1 MRFANR
7 VLLCALAIF
16 LLAAVASAQTKR
28 LENDPRNQS
37 PSVGTGGPEG
47 GPTGLFTIYDGSTL
61 RKGEY
66 TFSIAYSNFDRD
78 PGNADITDSPIS
90 FNVGLSD
97 HLELFF
103 KSNLYRGIKANNP
116 QNLSGFYLPNS
127 RGFFSSTLT
136 GSGPAIIL
144 APSGPNVGTLVGTA
158 VFRPPFCP
166 GCVPGTDPLTVYYNA
181 GQPFVGYPFT
191 GGIGPNFG
199 LGPGFIG
206 TQFGFPGFSTALGPP
221 VGGGSNFGSASVYP
235 GVGAPGGSIL
245 PGIVLATVQLPCT
258 ALTGNCRPPG
268 SPGPLNPIV
277 VPITYT
283 TEPSYLPDAPF
294 LNRIYGES
302 SFTNFV
308 AGAKWRWTGPNNPFG
323 VGVIP
328 FYRWY
333 PDRAGTASGFNQM
346 QRGAGPGGNIGDFG
360 LVLFAD
366 GRLSKSVN
374 LSANMGYIRNSNP
387 KGPAGDTLLD
397 RPDEWIAGIGVDFPV
412 NKHFQPIGELRSTK
426 YLGGTRNAFHNNP
439 VEFLVGVKIYPKRWW
454 GLAGWYR
461 RALNDQRF
469 KNFNTVDASTTIAQ
483 ITNVCVLNPGAITPC
498 VAGVNGTLITVPGTS
513 RISTSAGQP
522 LGFVPSSDPYGFGAQ
537 LWFGHRNSREPSI
550 LPNQP
555 PVASLAASTATITLP
570 CPPETTSSTCPTA
583 ASATVNLTTTASDP
597 DGDTLL
603 YTYTVTGGTVTGTG
617 ANVTWDLS
625 GVGPG
630 TYTASVEVDDGCG
643 CITASSTTV
652 TIAACPDCHPILVC
666 PTVSVECPSEGNQG
680 TPVTFMA
687 KYTPGTPAV
696 SPTYNWTVS
705 AGTITSGQG
714 TDTITVDTANTG
726 GQTITATVELGGLDP
741 SCGRTASCSTPIKG
755 PPPVCRKFDEY
766 GNIRFNDEK
775 ARLDNFAIQLQNEPT
790 AQGYII
796 GYGSCDAEGQT
807 RANRAKDY
815 LVNTRGI
822 DGSRLMVVDGGCM
835 PELKVELWI
844 CPSGSAAPTPSTDGA
859 VSPCP
864 DCKKYKPTRRGRGRR
879 GEE

>member
-1 MRFANR
+1 MRLTKR
-7 VLLCALAIF
+7 VLLCALALFI
-16 LLAAVASAQTKR
+16 LSAVASAQTKR

-78 PGNADITDSPIS
+78 PGNADITDSPLS
-90 FNVGLSD
+90 FNIGLND

-103 KSNLYRGIKANNP
+103 KTNLYRGIKANNP

-127 RGFFSSTLT
+127 RGFFGTTVT

-144 APSGPNVGTLVGTA
+144 APSGPTVGTLAGTA

-166 GCVPGTDPLTVYYNA
+166 GCVPTTDIFNVYYNA
-181 GQPFVGYPFT
+181 GQPFVPYPFI
-191 GGIGPNFG
+191 GGPGPNFG

-206 TQFGFPGFSTALGPP
+206 TLFGFPGFSTALGPA
-221 VGGGSNFGSASVYP
+221 VGGGGNFGSASVYP
-235 GVGAPGGSIL
+235 GIGAPGGSIL
-245 PGIVLATVQLPCT
+245 PGNVFATQVLPCT

-268 SPGPLNPIV
+268 SPGTLNPIV
-277 VPITYT
+277 VPTSFT

-294 LNRIYGES
+294 LSRIYGES

-323 VGVIP
+323 VGIIP

-333 PDRAGTASGFNQM
+333 PDKGKDAAGFNQL
-346 QRGAGPGGNIGDFG
+346 QRGASPGGNIGDFG

-374 LSANMGYIRNSNP
+374 LSANVGYIRNSNP
-387 KGPAGDTLLD
+387 KDPSGGTLLD
-397 RPDEWIAGIGVDFPV
+397 RPDEWIAGIGVDFPI
-412 NKHFQPIGELRSTK
+412 NKHIQPIGELRSTQ
-426 YLGGTRNAFHNNP
+426 YVGGTENAFNNNP
-439 VEFLVGVKIYPKRWW
+439 VEFLVGVKIYPRRWW
-454 GLAGWYR
+454 GVGAWYR
-461 RALNDQRF
+461 RQLNDQRF
-469 KNFNTVDASTTIAQ
+469 KNFNLVDNTVPIAQ
-483 ITNVCVLNPGAITPC
+483 ITGVCVRNPPSDPTCPG
-498 VAGVNGTLITVPGTS
+498 GTSRGIVIVPGTS
-513 RISTSAGQP
+513 VISTNVGEP
-522 LGFVPSSDPYGFGAQ
+522 LGFTPSSDPHGFGAQ
-537 LWFGHRNSREPSI
+537 FWIGHRNAREPAI

-555 PVASLAASTATITLP
+555 PVASLAASVATITLP
-570 CPPETTSSTCPTA
+570 CPPETTSSTCPTT
-583 ASATVNLTTTASDP
+583 ASTTVGLTTTASDP

-603 YTYTVTGGTVTGTG
+603 YTYTVTGGRVTGEG
-617 ANVTWDLS
+617 ANVSWDLS

-652 TIAACPDCHPILVC
+652 TIAACSDCHPILVC
-666 PTVSVECPSEGNQG
+666 PTVTVDCPSEGNEG
-680 TPVTFMA
+680 TPITFKA
-687 KYTPGTPAV
+687 EYKPGTPPV

-714 TDTITVDTANTG
+714 TDTITVDTAGKG

-755 PPPVCRKFDEY
+755 QPPISRKFDEY

-822 DGSRLMVVDGGCM
+822 DGSRLTVVDGGCM

-844 CPSGSAAPTPSTDGA
+844 RPSGATEPAADTAGS

-864 DCKKYKPTRRGRGRR
+864 DCKKKPTRRGRGRR